1 MNGEASLYN
10 TTVRTGR
17 RMQTLEFTTTLD
29 AAPDT
34 VFRWHARPGAFER
47 LVPPWVPV
55 RLEEFEGIGE
65 GDRAVLRMGPG
76 PLALRWV
83 AEHHDVIEGR
93 QFCDR
98 QVQGPFAHWDHTHR
112 FEPIDGGGCRLVD
125 RIEYALPAGG
135 LGAAVAPHLVEPA
148 LRRQFAYRH
157 RVTRHDLR
165 RHRRYDAEAAPRT
178 VAVSGTSGLV
188 GSQLVPFLTTGGHT
202 VRRLVRARPV
212 ADDEILWNPASG
224 EVEAEK
230 LNDVDAV
237 IHLAGENVVGLWTAA
252 KKRRIRDSRV
262 HGTRLLAEALAE
274 LDDPPSTFVSASAVG
289 YYGDRGAEVVTETT
303 PSGEGFLAAV
313 CRAWEDATAPAAEA
327 GIRTL
332 QARIGVVLSPA
343 GGALQIQWPL
353 FWLGLGGTVGR
364 PEQYVPWVALDD
376 VVGGLYHLV
385 MDEGREGAVNLTA
398 PTPARMDRYAETLGT
413 VLGRPTPLH
422 VPPALLRGLLGEL
435 AEEMALKS
443 ARVVPDRLRHD
454 GYTFAYPELE
464 PALRH
469 VLGRDAAGSEAP
481 TPGPQFPSE
490 SR

>member
-1 MNGEASLYN
+1 MN
-10 TTVRTGR
+10 
-17 RMQTLEFTTTLD
+17 TLEFTTTLD
-29 AAPDT
+29 AAPER

-47 LVPPWVPV
+47 LVPPWAPV
-55 RLEEFEGIGE
+55 RLERFEGIGE

-112 FEPIDGGGCRLVD
+112 FEPTDEGGCRLVD

-135 LGAAVAPHLVEPA
+135 LGAAVAPYLVEPE

-157 RVTRHDLR
+157 RVTRRDLAL
-165 RHRRYDAEAAPRT
+165 HRRYGAESSPLT
-178 VAVSGTSGLV
+178 VAVSGASGLV

-212 ADDEILWNPASG
+212 ADDEILWDPASDV
-224 EVEAEK
+224 VEAEK

-237 IHLAGENVVGLWTAA
+237 IHLAGENVFGPWTAS
-252 KKRRIRDSRV
+252 KKRRIHDSRAD
-262 HGTRLLAEALAE
+262 GTRLLADALAG
-274 LDDPPSTFVSASAVG
+274 LDDPPSAFVSASAIG
-289 YYGDRGAEVVTETT
+289 YYGDRGDDVVTEET

-313 CRAWEDATAPAAEA
+313 CRAWEAATLPAAEA
-327 GIRTL
+327 GIRTV

-343 GGALQIQWPL
+343 GGALQVQWPL
-353 FWLGLGGTVGR
+353 FWLGLGGPVGR
-364 PEQYVPWVALDD
+364 PDQYVPWIAIDD

-385 MDEGREGAVNLTA
+385 GEGAVDGPVNLTA
-398 PTPARMDRYAETLGT
+398 PTPAPMSRYAEALGA
-413 VLGRPTPLH
+413 VLDRPTPLR
-422 VPPALLRGLLGEL
+422 VPPAVLRILLGEM

-443 ARVVPDRLRHD
+443 TRAVPDRLQD
-454 GYTFAYPELE
+454 TGYAFGYPELE
-464 PALRH
+464 GALRH
-469 VLGRDAAGSEAP
+469 VLGRD
-481 TPGPQFPSE
+481 TPGT
-490 SR
+490 R

>member
-1 MNGEASLYN
+1 MN
-10 TTVRTGR
+10 
-17 RMQTLEFTTTLD
+17 TLEFTTTLD
-29 AAPDT
+29 AAPER

-47 LVPPWVPV
+47 LVPPWAPV
-55 RLEEFEGIGE
+55 RLERFEGIGE

-112 FEPIDGGGCRLVD
+112 FEPTDEGECRLVD

-135 LGAAVAPHLVEPA
+135 LGAAVAPYLVEPE

-157 RVTRHDLR
+157 RVTRRDLAL
-165 RHRRYDAEAAPRT
+165 HRRYGAESSPLT
-178 VAVSGTSGLV
+178 VAVSGASGLV

-212 ADDEILWNPASG
+212 ADDEILWDPASDV
-224 EVEAEK
+224 VEAEK

-237 IHLAGENVVGLWTAA
+237 IHLAGENVFGPWTAS
-252 KKRRIRDSRV
+252 KKRRIHDSRAD
-262 HGTRLLAEALAE
+262 GTRLLADALAG
-274 LDDPPSTFVSASAVG
+274 LDDPPSAFVSASAIG
-289 YYGDRGAEVVTETT
+289 YYGDRGDDVVTEET

-313 CRAWEDATAPAAEA
+313 CRAWEAATLPAAEA
-327 GIRTL
+327 GIRTV

-343 GGALQIQWPL
+343 GGALQVQWPL

-364 PEQYVPWVALDD
+364 PDQYVPWIAIDD

-385 MDEGREGAVNLTA
+385 VNEEVDGLVNLTA
-398 PTPARMDRYAETLGT
+398 PTPAPMSRYAEALGV
-413 VLGRPTPLH
+413 VLDRPTPLR
-422 VPPALLRGLLGEL
+422 VPPAVLRILLGEM

-443 ARVVPDRLRHD
+443 TRAVPDRLQD
-454 GYTFAYPELE
+454 TGYAFGYPELE
-464 PALRH
+464 GALRH
-469 VLGRDAAGSEAP
+469 VLGRD
-481 TPGPQFPSE
+481 TPGT
-490 SR
+490 R